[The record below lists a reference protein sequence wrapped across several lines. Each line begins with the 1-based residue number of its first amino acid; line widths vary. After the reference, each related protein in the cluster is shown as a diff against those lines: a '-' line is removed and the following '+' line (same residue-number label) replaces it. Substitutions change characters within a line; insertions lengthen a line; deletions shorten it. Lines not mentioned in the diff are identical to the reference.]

1 VTKFNVNF
9 SPHVYRLVGEMAVE
23 REQTMADVI
32 RDAISLAAWVDDEL
46 RQKNRILIDRGGVVT
61 ELLLPHAGRLQPSR
75 PTLPDPDGLG
85 APAPADPHEQAPVA
99 ASRESTPVR
108 RRPVLRSAPSG

>member
-1 VTKFNVNF
+1 MIAGGPTLEGGPPKEAANVTKFNINF
-9 SPHVYRLVGEMAVE
+9 SPHVYRLVGEMALE
-23 REQTMADVI
+23 REQAMADVI

-46 RQKNRILIDRGGVVT
+46 RHKNRILIERDGVVT

-85 APAPADPHEQAPVA
+85 APA
-99 ASRESTPVR
+99 
-108 RRPVLRSAPSG
+108 